1 MTKLDMCMFRITKTP
16 LSSCP
21 WHLAA
26 GEGDLA
32 AGEGEEGP
40 SAGGEGEEGELADGE
55 GEEEVP
61 ACR

>member
-1 MTKLDMCMFRITKTP
+1 MTKLDMCMFRMTKMP

-21 WHLAA
+21 WHLA
-26 GEGDLA
+26 GR
-32 AGEGEEGP
+32 EGEEGP
-40 SAGGEGEEGELADGE
+40 SADGEGEEGELADEE

>member
-1 MTKLDMCMFRITKTP
+1 MTKFDMYMFRMTKTP

-21 WHLAA
+21 WHLA
-26 GEGDLA
+26 D
-32 AGEGEEGP
+32 GEGEEGP
-40 SAGGEGEEGELADGE
+40 SAGREREEGELADGE

>member
-1 MTKLDMCMFRITKTP
+1 MTKLDMCMFRMTKTP

-21 WHLAA
+21 WYLAN
-26 GEGDLA
+26 
-32 AGEGEEGP
+32 GEGEEGP
-40 SAGGEGEEGELADGE
+40 LVGGEGEEGELADGE